1 MVRKSL
7 VNIRNSDVKYKTQR
21 TQLLPGKDG
30 IRRRLG
36 SQQTTLMQTRS
47 NRKRQR
53 RLFEYDIPTTANPKM
68 SKRVEDGIIDL
79 NDDPIIIEE
88 EEKDYQEVQLAR
100 NEIEDAIEKPE
111 VLDLRLSQSDVSEE
125 PHEQETVNLIE
136 KSLFVS
142 EEVETEILE
151 TQEVFHNTEF
161 IEMKEEYNEN
171 EIITC
176 PICNRNLSD
185 MQLYE
190 KEAHCEACLENMSK
204 SISRESNS
212 TEPTTMIISDDEEE
226 EEIKISKSVTIS
238 SLERIRRVDKNNNSK
253 QSPKRKS
260 NSKEKK
266 VRPVKPKQNLPCIKI
281 LTFDCGYRLVVDG
294 FNYAAEEDIS
304 KYFLSHFHSDHY
316 IGLKKSWEQG
326 IIYCSQITS
335 DLLQAKFKVP
345 IERII
350 VLMNNERRW
359 ITDTISVIPY
369 DANHCPGAQV
379 YLFQE
384 FSNKNDLENPIK
396 QFIHTGDFRSNDRI
410 CDEFSNSKIID
421 AVYLD
426 TTYLSH
432 TNNFPL
438 QREIVDKTSAY
449 IKEYFIKKDEVNARY
464 RAFSVVPAPTKKL
477 VLIGAYTIGK
487 EKLATKICERLDCQC
502 FVYNQELR
510 SYYMKCGNHDLNAN
524 DINVHLVPLGVLKN
538 EESILKYLKDV
549 VKVTWLDVI
558 VVGIIPTGWTYGNM
572 WESKNLKLS
581 KDDKMAL
588 SLTACADKDKNMLP
602 DNWFIKQ
609 LNGNKKF
616 QIFKVPYSEHSSF
629 MELVRFATSGKFKW
643 NKILATVNLDS
654 MDRTRDMAEWFG
666 VWKTINDKK
675 FGHLDR

>member
-7 VNIRNSDVKYKTQR
+7 VNIRNSDVKYKRQR
-21 TQLLPGKDG
+21 TELLAGKDG

-68 SKRVEDGIIDL
+68 SKRADEGIIDL
-79 NDDPIIIEE
+79 NDDPIVIEE
-88 EEKDYQEVQLAR
+88 DATECHEVQITV
-100 NEIEDAIEKPE
+100 NESEEVIEEPE
-111 VLDLRLSQSDVSEE
+111 VFDLIQSQSIVGEQQN
-125 PHEQETVNLIE
+125 EQETVNLVE
-136 KSLFVS
+136 RSLFVS

-151 TQEVFHNTEF
+151 PQNISSNTEF
-161 IEMKEEYNEN
+161 MKVREERTDN

-176 PICNRNLSD
+176 PICDRDLSG

-204 SISRESNS
+204 STSHGPNS
-212 TEPTTMIISDDEEE
+212 TESTTMVISDDDD
-226 EEIKISKSVTIS
+226 EIRISKSLTIS
-238 SLERIRRVDKNNNSK
+238 SHERIRRLEEDNNPK
-253 QSPKRKS
+253 QNPRRETKPKQ
-260 NSKEKK
+260 KK
-266 VRPVKPKQNLPCIKI
+266 VRPVKPKQPLPNIKI

-294 FNYAAEEDIS
+294 FNFAFEEDIS

-326 IIYCSQITS
+326 TIYCSQITS

-345 IERII
+345 IERIT
-350 VLMNNERRW
+350 VLINNERHW
-359 ITDTISVIPY
+359 VTDTISVISY

-384 FSNKNDLENPIK
+384 FSNRNDLGKPIR

-410 CDEFSNSKIID
+410 CDEFSNSKTID

-438 QREIVDKTSAY
+438 QREIVDKTSEY
-449 IKEYFIKKDEVNARY
+449 IKEYFIKKDEANAKH

-477 VLIGAYTIGK
+477 VLVGAYTIGK

-510 SYYMKCGNHDLNAN
+510 SYYMECGNHDLNAS
-524 DINVHLVPLGVLKN
+524 DINVHLVPLSVLKN

-549 VKVTWLDVI
+549 VKVRWLDVI

-572 WESKNLKLS
+572 WESKNLTLS
-581 KDDKMAL
+581 KDDKRNL
-588 SLTACADKDKNMLP
+588 SLTAWTDKDKDMLP
-602 DNWFIKQ
+602 GNWFMKQ
-609 LNGNKKF
+609 LNSNKKF

-643 NKILATVNLDS
+643 NKILATVNLES
-654 MDRTRDMAEWFG
+654 MDRARDMTEWFS
-666 VWKTINDKK
+666 VWKSINDKRFEHK
-675 FGHLDR
+675 DS